1 VLFDRVQLAT
11 DFGHRAG
18 AAREPAS
25 GAEAETGAG
34 MNGSGAGQPRRAEA
48 GARLELD
55 EWLCSN
61 LDVDRHMCT
70 ANRYTT
76 VGNGLEIFCQPGLT
90 FPCWQ

>member
-1 VLFDRVQLAT
+1 MLFDRVQLAT

-25 GAEAETGAG
+25 AAEAETGAG

-61 LDVDRHMCT
+61 WKHVW
-70 ANRYTT
+70 Y
-76 VGNGLEIFCQPGLT
+76 G
-90 FPCWQ
+90 